1 MSHDDETSGT
11 LSYASHDCL
20 EGLLQRG
27 RGLGAIRA
35 GQDPYGAAA
44 FVYDGIRLDWK
55 WDGQTDSRD
64 LYQARLIRDLELSP
78 TPVVDQ
84 LAGGEEE
91 WSRAVDVLELLAVAG
106 SEEAREGL
114 RAYVREGERWARVL
128 ESVADRWPAEWWEDL
143 GEVARARIGAEEE
156 LPWSFEP
163 WSRFGI
169 EVPGRRFPPRPS
181 LGELGDEELL
191 ALLAAGGTEFNTKID
206 ALRALAGREPA
217 EALVP
222 LVPLLGTA
230 DGRRPLPLLR
240 RAVGRL
246 GALAVPAARG
256 WAVDEREWLARLG
269 TDVLADHPGPEAL
282 PGLVA
287 ELADQW
293 EARAWC
299 GPDETAKRLARFGAE
314 AAGAVPLL
322 RAYWLHT
329 PHSYERADYLHA
341 LAAIDPTGLDDAYTE
356 SLWDCEERAR
366 LLGIASAP
374 HRPHVVERI
383 AVLRDDPMETSEVR
397 AAAGARLAGAGARLA
412 GAVAGAATGSDLP

>member
-1 MSHDDETSGT
+1 MSYHDETSRT

-35 GQDPYGAAA
+35 HQDPHEAAA
-44 FVYDGIRLDWK
+44 FVDDGIRRDWK
-55 WDGQTDSRD
+55 WDDQTDTRS
-64 LYQARLIRDLELSP
+64 LYHARLIRDLNLSP

-84 LAGGEEE
+84 LAGDEEE
-91 WSRAVDVLELLAVAG
+91 WSRAADVLVLLAVAG
-106 SEEAREGL
+106 SDEAREGL
-114 RAYVREGERWARVL
+114 RAYVREGEHWARLL

-143 GEVARARIGAEEE
+143 GDVARARIGGEED

-181 LGELGDEELL
+181 LDGLSDEELL
-191 ALLAAGGTEFNTKID
+191 LLLAADATESGTKAD

-217 EALVP
+217 EGLLP
-222 LVPLLGTA
+222 LVPSLGTGN
-230 DGRRPLPLLR
+230 DRRPLLFLR
-240 RAVGRL
+240 RAVDRL

-269 TDVLADHPGPEAL
+269 TDILADHPGPEAI

-287 ELADQW
+287 ELVDQW
-293 EARAWC
+293 EARVWC
-299 GPDETAKRLARFGAE
+299 GPDETAKRLARFGPE
-314 AAGAVPLL
+314 AADAVPVL

-329 PHSYERADYLHA
+329 PHSYERADYLRA

-356 SLWDCEERAR
+356 SLWDCEKRTR

-374 HRPHVVERI
+374 HRPQTVERI
-383 AVLRDDPMETSEVR
+383 AALRDDPMETPEVR
-397 AAAGARLAGAGARLA
+397 AAAGER
-412 GAVAGAATGSDLP
+412 VAQAATTGT

>member
-1 MSHDDETSGT
+1 MSYHDETSRT

-35 GQDPYGAAA
+35 RQDPLEAAA
-44 FVYDGIRLDWK
+44 FVYDGIRRDWK
-55 WDGQTDSRD
+55 WDYQTDTRY

-84 LAGGEEE
+84 LAGDEEE
-91 WSRAVDVLELLAVAG
+91 FSRAAYVLELLAVAG

-114 RAYVREGERWARVL
+114 RAYVREGEHWVRVL
-128 ESVADRWPAEWWEDL
+128 ESVSTGWPAEWWEDL
-143 GEVARARIGAEEE
+143 GDVARARMGAEED
-156 LPWSFEP
+156 LPWSYEP
-163 WSRFGI
+163 WTRFGI
-169 EVPGRRFPPRPS
+169 EVPGSRFPPRPS
-181 LGELGDEELL
+181 LDGLSDEELL
-191 ALLAAGGTEFNTKID
+191 ALLAADGTEFSTKVD

-217 EALVP
+217 AGLIP
-222 LVPLLGTA
+222 LVPTLGT
-230 DGRRPLPLLR
+230 GNGGRPLPFLLR
-240 RAVGRL
+240 AVDRL

-256 WAVDEREWLARLG
+256 WATDEREWLARLG
-269 TDVLADHPGPEAL
+269 ADVLADHPGPEAL

-293 EARAWC
+293 EARTWC
-299 GPDETAKRLARFGAE
+299 GPDETAKRLARFGP
-314 AAGAVPLL
+314 AAADAVPVL

-329 PHSYERADYLHA
+329 PHSYERADYLQA

-356 SLWDCEERAR
+356 SLWDCEHRTR

-374 HRPHVVERI
+374 HQPQTMERI

-397 AAAGARLAGAGARLA
+397 AAAGARLA
-412 GAVAGAATGSDLP
+412 ATTSPDFR